1 MKALASALGVALLA
15 VGASACTGEEPDPK
29 AAKSTPPTFNEVRA
43 PTDPAQLAQV
53 AERSMQA
60 AQTVQV
66 RVSSTSQAGNPDE
79 STARIRFAGG
89 SPMAHV
95 TLVEGSGTSQGI
107 LLNHTMYLRSGN
119 EPVVPGKPW
128 LKLTRQDLTNPKLG
142 PFGRLFK
149 LVFDEM
155 EAAVRDATGDTG
167 LAVVRAGALDRPPV
181 TENLQGVQVS
191 RYDGTT
197 DTAKIRDVDRDFAN
211 LADQG
216 VKSVPWRMWID
227 KYGLPRRFVIE
238 VDTPSANVNSSAV
251 YSEWGKEQA
260 ITPPPG
266 GQVATVDD
274 IGS

>member
-15 VGASACTGEEPDPK
+15 VGATACTGEEPPK
-29 AAKSTPPTFNEVRA
+29 TAPKSTPPSFTEVQA
-43 PTDPAQLAQV
+43 PTQPAQV
-53 AERSMQA
+53 AQIAERAMQA
-60 AQTVQV
+60 AQSVQV

-79 STARIRFAGG
+79 STARIRFSGG

-107 LLNHTMYLRSGN
+107 LLNGTMYLRSGD

-128 LKLTRQDLTNPKLG
+128 LKLTRQDLANPKLG

-155 EAAVRDATGDTG
+155 EAAVKDATGDTG
-167 LAVVRAGALDRPPV
+167 LAVVGAGTLDRPPV
-181 TENLQGVQVS
+181 TENLGGVPVT
-191 RYDGTT
+191 RYDGKT
-197 DTAKIRDVDRDFAN
+197 DTEKLRAVDREFAS

-227 KYGLPRRFVIE
+227 QYGLPRRFVIDLE
-238 VDTPSANVNSSAV
+238 TPAAKVSSSAV
-251 YSEWGKEQA
+251 YSEWGKDQS

-266 GQVATVDD
+266 GQVATIND